1 MLRSTHDY
9 YTFIHGPRFS
19 GLRCFE
25 RVAPYCVFSASNR
38 TIDGQA
44 RLRFGPCSRMKR
56 KRSAS
61 AVKLFS
67 RDPQFR
73 GVNRMESSAAKPQ
86 PTAGGLMITAEQT
99 YLRTELEQRRE
110 RLHVA
115 LHSPGADTSLSQL
128 LMAVDDALRRF
139 DQGTFGLCET
149 CHETVE
155 PERLLADPLVRFCLD
170 HLTSAEQRALESDLS
185 LAANIQRALLP
196 NPGLAPRGW
205 DVRFHYQPAGMVSG
219 DYCDLVE
226 TAQGLL
232 FMLGDVSGK
241 GVAASMLMSHLH
253 ATFRSLAEAGLPL
266 DRMVED
272 ANRIFCES
280 TLAGQFATL
289 VVGRAAHDG
298 SVEFVSAGHLPVLH
312 IHGDGATPKD
322 STGVPLGMFCN
333 ARFPLHRLALAHGD
347 TLFLYTDGLTEAR
360 NRAGAEYGLHRV
372 RTLVAQKTGI
382 ESAGLIS
389 QCLEDLLIFGEGLK
403 QSDDLTLLAVRR
415 AE

>member
-1 MLRSTHDY
+1 
-9 YTFIHGPRFS
+9 
-19 GLRCFE
+19 
-25 RVAPYCVFSASNR
+25 
-38 TIDGQA
+38 
-44 RLRFGPCSRMKR
+44 
-56 KRSAS
+56 
-61 AVKLFS
+61 
-67 RDPQFR
+67 
-73 GVNRMESSAAKPQ
+73 MESSAVKQQ
-86 PTAGGLMITAEQT
+86 PTAGGPMITAEQP
-99 YLRTELEQRRE
+99 YLRTELEKRRE
-110 RLHVA
+110 RLHTA
-115 LHSPGADTSLSQL
+115 LHSPTADASLSQL
-128 LMAVDDALRRF
+128 LAAVDDALRRI

-149 CHETVE
+149 CHDSVE

-185 LAANIQRALLP
+185 LAARIQRALLP
-196 NPGLAPRGW
+196 NCGLTPKGW

-226 TAQGLL
+226 TDGGLL

-289 VVGRAAHDG
+289 VIGRAAHDG
-298 SVEFVSAGHLPVLH
+298 SVEFVSAGHLPLLH
-312 IHGDGATPKD
+312 IHIDGVAAKD

-333 ARFPLHRLALAHGD
+333 ARFPVNRLTLERGD
-347 TLFLYTDGLTEAR
+347 TVFLYTDGLTEAR
-360 NRAGAEYGLHRV
+360 NRAGQEYGLQRI
-372 RTLVAQKTGI
+372 RALAAQHKGK
-382 ESAGLIS
+382 APDGLIS
-389 QCLEDLLIFGEGLK
+389 ECLEDLVSFGEGLK
-403 QSDDLTLLAVRR
+403 QTDDLTLLVVRR